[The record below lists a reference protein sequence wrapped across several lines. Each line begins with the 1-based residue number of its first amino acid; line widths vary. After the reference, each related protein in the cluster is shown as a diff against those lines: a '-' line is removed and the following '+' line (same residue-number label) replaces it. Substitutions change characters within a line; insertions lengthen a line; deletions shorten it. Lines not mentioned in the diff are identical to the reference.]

1 MIYLD
6 NAATTGKKPVN
17 VIKAVN
23 NALINFSANP
33 GRSGHDLSLKT
44 AEQIVKCRANIKT
57 FFNSS
62 DENNVCFTYNCTH
75 AINIVLNGVLNSGDH
90 IIISSL
96 EHNAVF
102 RPVNYLKINKGIEFD
117 VAEVDLLDD
126 EITLKNIEKLF
137 KKNTKMVF
145 LTAASNVIGKKL
157 PLKEIGELCKDNN
170 ILFGVDAA
178 QAAGIIKIDMKKL
191 NINFLCFAP
200 HKGFYAPTGL
210 GVLITEKYLN
220 NILISGG
227 TGVNSLEPVQPE
239 FMPERIESG
248 TQNVPAIFGLKSG
261 IEFVNSIGQQ
271 SIEKHEISLVRYA
284 YQKLEK
290 LGSELY
296 SACPDSKGFVP
307 VLSFNVKGFSSEEI
321 SSYLNKNNI
330 AVRAGFHC
338 SPLAHRQLK
347 TIDRGTVRISPSIFN
362 TKNDIDR
369 LIFSLKKVI

>member
-6 NAATTGKKPVN
+6 NAATTGKKPIQV
-17 VIKAVN
+17 VKAVN
-23 NALINFSANP
+23 NALNNYSANP
-33 GRSGHDLSLKT
+33 GRSGHDLSIKT
-44 AEQIVKCRANIKT
+44 AEQIVKCRESIRT
-57 FFNSS
+57 FLKCT

-102 RPVNYLKINKGIEFD
+102 RPVSYLKLNKGVEFD
-117 VAEVDLLDD
+117 IAQVDLLND
-126 EITLKNIEKLF
+126 EITIKNIETLF
-137 KKNTKMVF
+137 KKNTKIVF
-145 LTAASNVIGKKL
+145 VTAASNVIGKKL
-157 PLKEIGELCKDNN
+157 PLKAIGELCKNNN

-178 QAAGIIKIDMKKL
+178 QAAGISEINISQFNIDY
-191 NINFLCFAP
+191 LCFAP

-210 GVLITEKYLN
+210 GVLIAEKGIK
-220 NILISGG
+220 NIIISGG

-261 IEFVNSIGQQ
+261 IDFVEKIGQKT
-271 SIEKHEISLVRYA
+271 IEKHEFSLIRYA

-290 LGSELY
+290 LGAELY
-296 SACPDSKGFVP
+296 TICPNSDGFTP

-321 SSYLNKNNI
+321 ANYLNKNNI
-330 AVRAGFHC
+330 AVRAGLHC
-338 SPLAHRQLK
+338 APLAHKQLK
-347 TIDRGTVRISPSIFN
+347 TLNRGAVRISPCVFN

-369 LIFSLKKVI
+369 LIFSLKRVI